1 LLWFI
6 IGLWIGGI
14 ANAVWYYWWAY
25 LGARKGEPL
34 GKYKWSILSL
44 FEHYHHSTIL
54 YILAFRL
61 RLPIVSPIFIGIAT
75 VLLLDECIAQEEP
88 FAIGSDHFAE
98 SLCLEL
104 IILAGWLLLEL
115 LASIAP
121 KIL

>member
-1 LLWFI
+1 MEPALLV
-6 IGLWIGGI
+6 IGLWIGG
-14 ANAVWYYWWAY
+14 ALNAVWYSFFRELSLYRLYPRA
-25 LGARKGEPL
+25 P
-34 GKYKWSILSL
+34 ILSL
-44 FEHYHHSTIL
+44 FEHYHWATIL
-54 YILAFRL
+54 YIAGFRL
-61 RLPIVSPIFIGIAT
+61 ALPILPPILIGIAT